1 MVDGQNEIKIIEKNG
16 WYHAPIRPPN
26 HRSETDP
33 YGAYGIETVGQA
45 TSNPRPTPC
54 TLPRPTPRPL
64 PSQIIEIIQS
74 IKVAS
79 WTIN

>member
-1 MVDGQNEIKIIEKNG
+1 MVDGSNEIKIIEKNW

-26 HRSETDP
+26 VWNETAA
-33 YGAYGIETVGQA
+33 YGAYGIATVGQA
-45 TSNPRPTPC
+45 TSNPRPTPR
-54 TLPRPTPRPL
+54 TL
-64 PSQIIEIIQS
+64 PSQIIELIQS